1 MSKSK
6 NGIVPPDS
14 TIEYEVKFDKRP
26 SNFSALTIW
35 AMPDELD
42 FAINQLKNAKRP
54 YSIEYRPP
62 SSSDDKIRVWTKSFV
77 GTNWGG

>member
-6 NGIVPPDS
+6 NGIVPPVS
-14 TIEYEVKFDKRP
+14 NVEYEVKFNKRP

-54 YSIEYRPP
+54 YSIEYRPH

>member
-6 NGIVPPDS
+6 NGIVPPVS
-14 TIEYEVKFDKRP
+14 NVEYEVKFNKRP

-62 SSSDDKIRVWTKSFV
+62 SSGDDKIRVWTKSYT